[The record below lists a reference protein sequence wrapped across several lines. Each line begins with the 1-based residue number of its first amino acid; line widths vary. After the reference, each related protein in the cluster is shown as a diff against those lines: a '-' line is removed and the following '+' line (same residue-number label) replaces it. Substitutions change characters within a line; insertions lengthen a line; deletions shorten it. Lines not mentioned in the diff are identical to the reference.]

1 MTIFDSRT
9 VVTPTET
16 KVYQAVI
23 NHITKKGCSPTYFEL
38 EKKLRRTRNAIRQ
51 SLISLQQKGYI
62 RRTNRWR
69 GIDILKK
76 LK

>member
-23 NHITKKGCSPTYFEL
+23 KHIIKKGCSPTYFEL
-38 EKKLRRTRNAIRQ
+38 EKKI
-51 SLISLQQKGYI
+51 
-62 RRTNRWR
+62 
-69 GIDILKK
+69 KK
-76 LK
+76 N